1 MLWRLG
7 YPKVREWVGGVIGV
21 TRTFPEL
28 MGRSKQNLVKI
39 GTACERGT
47 QIHI

>member
-1 MLWRLG
+1 LEIG
-7 YPKVREWVGGVIGV
+7 VPGGQTVGVGGVIGV